1 MIALRRAH
9 VDDLDAIA
17 AIDAACFEASWTR
30 EMLAQELTREIAV
43 VEVGTDD
50 GVTCGYVC
58 SWRVADEIHL
68 LRVAV
73 LPSRRRRGVGAALVR
88 RVLELAARCGAAFVD
103 LEVARGNLGAV
114 ALYRA
119 LGFDEVGCRPGYY
132 THPPDDALLL
142 RAMIPRA

>member
-1 MIALRRAH
+1 M
-9 VDDLDAIA
+9 
-17 AIDAACFEASWTR
+17 
-30 EMLAQELTREIAV
+30 
-43 VEVGTDD
+43 
-50 GVTCGYVC
+50 
-58 SWRVADEIHL
+58 
-68 LRVAV
+68 AV